1 MLLSLKSIWVFDLL
15 TLTNPW
21 NYLEAVQVHL
31 SGIKSVKWQPSSNR
45 LLKKIPQFFGSTG
58 HSYSTSS
65 SKCVIRPLKV
75 TKGKKNKK
83 TRSDRKENIPFR
95 TKRKSL
101 LTKQHKQSF
110 TTVASFQKHTHP
122 FPHKIH
128 TVGKKKKI
136 PETKRKTFWPT
147 AQVRHKSA
155 C

>member
-31 SGIKSVKWQPSSNR
+31 SGIKSVKWQPSSNH

-75 TKGKKNKK
+75 TKGKKKQKK
-83 TRSDRKENIPFR
+83 HVVTE
-95 TKRKSL
+95 
-101 LTKQHKQSF
+101 
-110 TTVASFQKHTHP
+110 
-122 FPHKIH
+122 
-128 TVGKKKKI
+128 
-136 PETKRKTFWPT
+136 RKTFLLEPKESHCWRSNT
-147 AQVRHKSA
+147 NSHLQQLHLFKSIHILFHTKFIQSERKKNSRD
-155 C
+155 